1 MATILLVEDEPAIA
15 AVLEHSLVAAGYT
28 VFTAGDEESGLAKA
42 RDIIPDLIIM
52 DLSATSDHG
61 EAATRLLKADPYTCH
76 IPVLALTDDDCDLDS
91 ESPFDP
97 NALDALLADP
107 KTIH

>member
-15 AVLEHSLVAAGYT
+15 EVLEHSLIAAGYT
-28 VFTAGDEESGLAKA
+28 VFTAGDEKSGLAKA

-52 DLSATSDHG
+52 DLSASADGG
-61 EAATRLLKADPYTCH
+61 EAATRLLKADPYTSH
-76 IPVLALTDDDCDLDS
+76 IPVLALMDDETDQDS
-91 ESPFDP
+91 ESPFDAH
-97 NALDALLADP
+97 ALDALLSDP